1 MAASVSFPGKSVKR
15 VKRAPVSGF
24 SMLAGASRRPS
35 HQTSGSA
42 SARTAAAIGHPAR
55 CRDAAVVPPLMLGRD
70 FVSHAR
76 WKPPQVQTQVA
87 GVLVAVPR
95 ILRQSFGEDFVHLQR
110 LCESDGGASLM
121 IALIVSTF
129 DLPRNGRAP
138 ASIS

>member
-1 MAASVSFPGKSVKR
+1 
-15 VKRAPVSGF
+15 
-24 SMLAGASRRPS
+24 
-35 HQTSGSA
+35 
-42 SARTAAAIGHPAR
+42 
-55 CRDAAVVPPLMLGRD
+55 MLGRD